1 VPKKKEKLRKYIYL
15 VDHIKHFLLYVEGA
29 IVTGFLHRLKVFL
42 FDFIYV
48 MFKLPINYLNL
59 CGVKQTGVDRA
70 NVNQIE
76 TGALRSKLIF
86 RIILAIN
93 I

>member
-1 VPKKKEKLRKYIYL
+1 
-15 VDHIKHFLLYVEGA
+15 
-29 IVTGFLHRLKVFL
+29 
-42 FDFIYV
+42 

-76 TGALRSKLIF
+76 TGALPSNLIF

>member
-1 VPKKKEKLRKYIYL
+1 
-15 VDHIKHFLLYVEGA
+15 
-29 IVTGFLHRLKVFL
+29 
-42 FDFIYV
+42 
-48 MFKLPINYLNL
+48 MFKLLINYLNL
-59 CGVKQTGVDRA
+59 CDVKQTGVDRA

-76 TGALRSKLIF
+76 TGALPSNLIF